1 MRNSLRRLGEC
12 FGAYC
17 WLMLLVSGACTYE
30 RRNHIGIE
38 YLPADEAHGG
48 PGVIVTAIYPCT
60 FAQRTGLQ
68 LGDVITSIENQSV
81 NGDNLPA
88 VLDGLPINE
97 NVTLGVRRAKE
108 RVYLYGM
115 LGSVGTKTRPRVVPY
130 SGIAGWNN
138 GVGPL
143 VVGCVEPDSPV
154 SRAGLRPG
162 DTITTIGGQPVT
174 PVNFEDVL
182 GSYNFGAIVPFEISR
197 NGIPSRIEVTLAD
210 FDAPPQRLKVL
221 EITDMQQTVGRV
233 IDVEPMKLDNCY
245 GNAILERKRSI
256 YRKNSSKVDLTLS
269 ADLKAYGLL
278 PFLLAEGKINSAL
291 DMGTATES
299 GETKEEVLRANP
311 GTVANYVIRWYEV
324 STKGTIAFELNGQ
337 QQAVPFVLTN
347 RLRGEVQSLPADS
360 CAR

>member
-1 MRNSLRRLGEC
+1 MLDCLRRVGGR
-12 FGAYC
+12 FGIYC
-17 WLMLLVSGACTYE
+17 WLMLLGGVACTTE

-38 YLPADEAHGG
+38 YLPADEVHGG

-60 FAQRTGLQ
+60 FAQRTGLR
-68 LGDVITSIENQSV
+68 LGDVITSIGNQSV
-81 NGDNLPA
+81 SGENLPA
-88 VLDGLPINE
+88 VLDGLALNE
-97 NVTLGVRRAKE
+97 NVTLGVRRGKE

-115 LGSVGTKTRPRVVPY
+115 LGSVGTKSRPRVVPY
-130 SGIAGWNN
+130 SGIAGWNT

-143 VVGCVEPDSPV
+143 VVACVEPDSPV
-154 SRAGLRPG
+154 SRAGLLPG
-162 DTITTIGGQPVT
+162 DTITTIGGLPVT

-182 GSYNFGAIVPFEISR
+182 GAYNFGTVIPFEISR
-197 NGIPSRIEVTLAD
+197 NGVSSRIEVTLAD
-210 FDAPPQRLKVL
+210 FDALPQRLKVL
-221 EITDMQQTVGRV
+221 DVTDMRQTLGRV

-256 YRKNSSKVDLTLS
+256 YRKNSARVDLTLS

-291 DMGTATES
+291 DIGTATES

-324 STKGTIAFELNGQ
+324 STTGTVAFELNGRQ
-337 QQAVPFVLTN
+337 HAVPFVLTN
-347 RLRGEVQSLPADS
+347 RLRGEVQSLPPDS